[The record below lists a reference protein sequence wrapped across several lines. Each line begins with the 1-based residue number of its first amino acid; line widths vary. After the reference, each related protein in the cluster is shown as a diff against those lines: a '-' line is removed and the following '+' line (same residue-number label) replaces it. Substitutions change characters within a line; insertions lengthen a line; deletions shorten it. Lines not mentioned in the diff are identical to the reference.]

1 MMASGQR
8 GRCQDDRQ
16 ARWHISTAREQG
28 NHRNNA
34 ADCPVPYLMR
44 SARHFLWVW
53 LLWSTAADFAA
64 AANAWELS
72 EAQNTAVR
80 AGDVVVVAVRDSG
93 TAGHRTAMIHAAV
106 LVRAPVEAVFKV
118 MTDCP
123 AAPSWVP
130 HLVSCA
136 VLESDSQRG
145 WDVIAHEVDYGW
157 FAPRVR
163 YVFRASYTDVSAI
176 RFEHVSGDFETNEG
190 IWALT
195 PVDSGAATLVTY
207 RVRSR
212 PKMYV
217 PNWLYERSIRAEI
230 PGLLKALRER
240 VRR

>member
-1 MMASGQR
+1 MSFSRRRRWFCLAVLAATPSAASAS
-8 GRCQDDRQ
+8 D
-16 ARWHISTAREQG
+16 
-28 NHRNNA
+28 
-34 ADCPVPYLMR
+34 
-44 SARHFLWVW
+44 
-53 LLWSTAADFAA
+53 
-64 AANAWELS
+64 AWQLS
-72 EAQNTAVR
+72 EAQNVAVR
-80 AGDVVVVAVRDSG
+80 AGDIVVVAVREVG
-93 TAGHRTAMIHAAV
+93 AAGHRTAMINAAV
-106 LVRAPVEAVFKV
+106 VVQAPVEVVFEV

-136 VLESDSQRG
+136 VMESDAQGG

-163 YVFRASYTDVSAI
+163 YAFRATYTDARTI

-190 IWALT
+190 MWSLT
-195 PVDSGAATLVTY
+195 PADAGAATLITY

-212 PKMYV
+212 PRMYV

-240 VRR
+240 VAQ